1 MLTLDFD
8 ITGLRGADYNPR
20 HIDGEDLEK
29 LAESIRELG
38 LVKPLIVRGS
48 LLVAGHQRTK
58 ALRLLGT
65 EKAAVY
71 ELSRDT
77 TVYDEIRFNQLHN
90 GTDMDSGDE
99 RCFISGLKGNHGFV
113 QVTADRITGNYRSRL
128 AYVRREISDMILKYG
143 SWGGCV
149 ATESGEVIHC
159 AQYALACKH
168 LVVPLTVYV
177 IPDAMRE
184 KYKKYLDRS
193 YGVFNYER
201 LDKKT
206 YVQTYAQMMRLRTTG
221 VKSIKSRLYENL
233 TIPWLLKQPDGK
245 KLRGIDFGSGQGDYA
260 RLLRKQGYNLLDVE
274 LYRRRGAGNVIDSS
288 AVQRMI
294 TAMCESVKKY
304 GPFDYV
310 ICDSVLNSVDSLQ
323 AEHAVLTFIAALCKP
338 NGALFFSGRRL
349 KFIQDM
355 MRCMQAA
362 TRTGQIYFFD
372 ENNFSAKYRKGNWF
386 YQKFHADE
394 DIKTIGKKY
403 GLTIES
409 HIRSDSSYQV
419 HAVPTQ
425 QQPPHELE
433 NAIRFEFELPFPDG
447 KPIGRST
454 DVLSAFSQGNKNG

>member
-1 MLTLDFD
+1 MLTLNFD
-8 ITGLRGADYNPR
+8 ISSLKGAEYNPR
-20 HIDGEDLEK
+20 RIEGDDLNK

-38 LVKPLIVRGS
+38 LVKPLIVRGN

-58 ALRLLGT
+58 ALRHLGIS
-65 EKAAVY
+65 KAAVF
-71 ELSRDT
+71 ELSKDT

-99 RCFISGLKGNHGFV
+99 NCVISGLEEQSGFV
-113 QVTADRITGNYRSRL
+113 QVTADRIMGNFRSRL

-168 LVVPLTVYV
+168 LAVPLTVYV
-177 IPDAMRE
+177 IPDSMRE
-184 KYKKYLDRS
+184 KYRLYLDRN
-193 YGVFNYER
+193 YGVFDYGHLE
-201 LDKKT
+201 KKT
-206 YVQTYAQMMRLRTTG
+206 FVQTYAQMMRLRTSG
-221 VKSIKSRLYENL
+221 VKSLKSRLYENL
-233 TIPWLLKQPDGK
+233 AIPWLLKQPDGK
-245 KLRGIDFGSGQGDYA
+245 QRRGIDFGSGQGDYA

-274 LYRRRGAGNVIDSS
+274 LFRRRGAGNVIDAS

-294 TAMCESVKKY
+294 TAMCDSVKQD

-323 AEHAVLTFIAALCKP
+323 AEHSVLTFIAALCKP
-338 NGALFFSGRRL
+338 GGALFFSGRRL

-362 TRTGQIYFFD
+362 TRAGQIYFFD

-386 YQKFHADE
+386 YQKFHSDDE
-394 DIKTIGKKY
+394 IKTIGEKY
-403 GLTIES
+403 GLRIDS
-409 HIRSDSSYQV
+409 HIRSDSSFQV
-419 HAVPTQ
+419 YATPLRK
-425 QQPPHELE
+425 QPIEELTK
-433 NAIRFEFELPFPDG
+433 AISFEFELLFPDG
-447 KPIGRST
+447 KPIGRSA
-454 DVLSAFSQGNKNG
+454 DVIQAFKAGGRDD

>member
-1 MLTLDFD
+1 
-8 ITGLRGADYNPR
+8 
-20 HIDGEDLEK
+20 
-29 LAESIRELG
+29 
-38 LVKPLIVRGS
+38 
-48 LLVAGHQRTK
+48 
-58 ALRLLGT
+58 
-65 EKAAVY
+65 
-71 ELSRDT
+71 
-77 TVYDEIRFNQLHN
+77 
-90 GTDMDSGDE
+90 
-99 RCFISGLKGNHGFV
+99 
-113 QVTADRITGNYRSRL
+113 
-128 AYVRREISDMILKYG
+128 
-143 SWGGCV
+143 
-149 ATESGEVIHC
+149 
-159 AQYALACKH
+159 
-168 LVVPLTVYV
+168 
-177 IPDAMRE
+177 
-184 KYKKYLDRS
+184 
-193 YGVFNYER
+193 
-201 LDKKT
+201 
-206 YVQTYAQMMRLRTTG
+206 
-221 VKSIKSRLYENL
+221 
-233 TIPWLLKQPDGK
+233 
-245 KLRGIDFGSGQGDYA
+245 
-260 RLLRKQGYNLLDVE
+260 
-274 LYRRRGAGNVIDSS
+274 
-288 AVQRMI
+288 
-294 TAMCESVKKY
+294 
-304 GPFDYV
+304 
-310 ICDSVLNSVDSLQ
+310 SLQ

>member
-8 ITGLRGADYNPR
+8 IAGLRGADYNPR

-38 LVKPLIVRGS
+38 LVKPLIVRGD

-65 EKAAVY
+65 EKAAVF

-99 RCFISGLKGNHGFV
+99 HCFISGLKGHHGFI

-128 AYVRREISDMILKYG
+128 AYVRREISDMLLKYG

-168 LVVPLTVYV
+168 LAVPLTVYV
-177 IPDAMRE
+177 IPDSMRE

-193 YGVFNYER
+193 YGVFNYEH

-288 AVQRMI
+288 AVHRMI
-294 TAMCESVKKY
+294 TAMCESVRKH

-323 AEHAVLTFIAALCKP
+323 AEHAVLTFIASLCKP
-338 NGALFFSGRRL
+338 DGALFFSGRRL

-394 DIKTIGKKY
+394 DIKKIGDKY
-403 GLTIES
+403 GLTIKS
-409 HIRSDSSYQV
+409 HVCSDSSYQV
-419 HAVPTQ
+419 HAVPTK
-425 QQPPHELE
+425 QQPHHELE
-433 NAIRFEFELPFPDG
+433 SAIRFEFELPFPDG
-447 KPIGRST
+447 NPIGRSEG
-454 DVLSAFSQGNKNG
+454 VLSAFRQGGHSD